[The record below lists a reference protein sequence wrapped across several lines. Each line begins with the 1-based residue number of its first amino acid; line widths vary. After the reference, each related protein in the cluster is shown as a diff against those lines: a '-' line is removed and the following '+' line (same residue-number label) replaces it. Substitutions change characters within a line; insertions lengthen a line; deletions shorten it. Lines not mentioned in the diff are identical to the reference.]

1 MSADKYPSIFLCQME
16 AIVYLAKTFPDVQR
30 GMSRNSL
37 QNFNKLVG
45 LLINEPVVSEVK
57 GNVAKRCFL
66 SHSIYISRRV
76 STKLSSTAVKN
87 NQR

>member
-1 MSADKYPSIFLCQME
+1 MSADKYPNIFSCQME

-57 GNVAKRCFL
+57 ETW
-66 SHSIYISRRV
+66 RRDV
-76 STKLSSTAVKN
+76 SLRTAFTLVVE
-87 NQR
+87 